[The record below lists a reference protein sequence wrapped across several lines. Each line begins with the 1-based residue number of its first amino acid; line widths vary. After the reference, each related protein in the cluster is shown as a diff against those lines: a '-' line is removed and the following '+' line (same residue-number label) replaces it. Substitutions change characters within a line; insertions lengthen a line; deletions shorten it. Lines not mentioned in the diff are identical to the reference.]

1 MSIMDKPIVT
11 ETHIRKSHMLIRY
24 PELERMIRAAA
35 CEKCGI
41 PDSDAVT
48 VEIRLE
54 QEMEGSPSYG
64 TGRYRAA
71 VTVTEDQIMKL
82 PRAEPLP

>member
-1 MSIMDKPIVT
+1 MSIMDEPIVT
-11 ETHIRKSHMLIRY
+11 ETHVRKSHMLIRH
-24 PELERMIRAAA
+24 PELARMIRAAA

-48 VEIRLE
+48 IEIRWE
-54 QEMEGSPSYG
+54 QETEGSPAYG

-71 VTVTEDQIMKL
+71 VTVTEDQLKL
-82 PRAEPLP
+82 QDTTQ